1 MSTRCQQRLFF
12 STLFTVHQF
21 PISVKGHV
29 ENHLHC
35 KVTGFRPASG
45 GCINHGGE
53 LVTDKGS
60 YFLKWNDAHRYT
72 GMFGA
77 ESKGLTLLDSAKCI
91 HIPKVVLVDEVED
104 KQFIVMEFVR
114 AAHPKKNYWALLG
127 ERLAQLH
134 RNTNTQF
141 GLDHDNYI
149 GSLHQ
154 SNFFHKDWIQFFIEQ
169 RLDKQVSL
177 AERNSR
183 MEKGQRSRFATL
195 YKKLPELLPAENPA
209 LLHGDL
215 WSGNV
220 MVNEKGEP
228 CLIDPAVYFGH
239 REIELAFTRLFGGF
253 GSEFY
258 EAYVASFPL
267 LPGFTD
273 RVDIYNLYP
282 LMVHVNL
289 FGGGYLQQAE
299 RILKRYT

>member
-1 MSTRCQQRLFF
+1 M
-12 STLFTVHQF
+12 HQF
-21 PISVKGHV
+21 PISLKARV
-29 ENHLHC
+29 ENQLHC
-35 KVTGFRPASG
+35 KVTGFYTVSG

-53 LVTDKGS
+53 LVTDRGN
-60 YFLKWNDAHRYT
+60 YFLKWNHAHRYP
-72 GMFGA
+72 GMFSA
-77 ESKGLTLLDSAKCI
+77 EAKGLTLLCSTKGI

-114 AAHPKKNYWALLG
+114 AAQPKKNYWALLG

-134 RNTNTQF
+134 RNTTTQF

-154 SNFFHKDWIQFFIEQ
+154 SNSFSKDWIQFFIEQ

-177 AERNSR
+177 AESNSR
-183 MEKGQRSRFATL
+183 MEKGQRSRFDTL
-195 YKKLPELLPAENPA
+195 YKKLPELLPVEIPA

-215 WSGNV
+215 WNGNV
-220 MVNEKGEP
+220 TVNENGEP
-228 CLIDPAVYFGH
+228 CLIDPAAYYGH

-253 GSEFY
+253 GGEFY
-258 EAYVASFPL
+258 EAYDASFPL
-267 LPGFTD
+267 LPGFTE